1 MAASA
6 SKYDDNNHDAM
17 EAWYM
22 DESIEDHRLPHHL
35 EPKVFVS
42 SDQLKELGVL
52 SWQLKEEEDE
62 VNEDLKNFC
71 AAKGY
76 TQQVVIEVSPEK
88 LPNYEINV
96 KKFFKEHLHDKEE
109 THYIAEG
116 SDMALLLL
124 VGYFDVRDKRDCW
137 IRIATKKGCIIALPA
152 GIYHRFSLD
161 RTNYIKAVRLFS
173 VGEPFLT
180 AYERPNEDLRVRK
193 EYVEA
198 LMKKAHVDGHEA
210 EAL

>member
-6 SKYDDNNHDAM
+6 SKYDDNKHDAM

-22 DESIEDHRLPHHL
+22 DESLEDHRLPHHL
-35 EPKVFVS
+35 EPKDFVS

-52 SWQLKEEEDE
+52 SWQLKAED
-62 VNEDLKNFC
+62 DDQF
-71 AAKGY
+71 
-76 TQQVVIEVSPEK
+76 VIEVSPEK
-88 LPNYEINV
+88 LPNYEINM

-109 THYIAEG
+109 THYIAKG
-116 SDMALLLL
+116 S
-124 VGYFDVRDKRDCW
+124 GYFDVRDKRDCW

-173 VGEPFLT
+173 VGGPFLT
-180 AYERPNEDLRVRK
+180 AYERPNEDLTVRK

-198 LMKKAHVDGHEA
+198 LMKKAHVDGHAAEA